1 MPQIFHKNINYQVKT
16 ALAALILFSGASF
29 GAAFLWYKSGLVSG
43 QGSHV
48 VQPVQ
53 FTHEHHVSGLGLDC
67 RYCHFGVERSSHAQ
81 VPPTK
86 VCMTCHSQ
94 MYTQEDMLEPV
105 RESWKSDTPIEWVR
119 VHNLSDFVYFNHS
132 AHINKGIGCAE
143 CHGRVD
149 QMGLV
154 YQAESLHMAW
164 CLQCHFEPETRVRP
178 KDQVTNMA
186 YEHPKSPNDKL
197 PVGDQQLTQAELAEH
212 YHVQSKV
219 SCSTC
224 HR

>member
-16 ALAALILFSGASF
+16 AIAGIVLLAGASF
-29 GAAFLWYKSGLVSG
+29 GAAFIWYKSGNVSG
-43 QGSHV
+43 QNNHV
-48 VQPVQ
+48 IQPVQ

-67 RYCHFGVERSSHAQ
+67 RYCHFSVERSSFAT

-94 MYTQEDMLEPV
+94 MYTQEEILEPV
-105 RESWKSDTPIEWVR
+105 RESWKTDQPIEWVR

-149 QMGLV
+149 QMPLI

-164 CLQCHFEPETRVRP
+164 CLQCHFEPEKNIRP
-178 KDQVTNMA
+178 KDQITNMN
-186 YEHPKSPNDKL
+186 YEHPTSPDHKIE
-197 PVGDQQLTQAELAEH
+197 GTEMTQAELAEH
-212 YHVQSKV
+212 YNVQSKV